1 MRPGAATLLGVQGM
15 WLRRHRTGILRVAVE
30 AGVVGLVVAL
40 LVRRRGTLQGLGDT
54 LQHLR
59 WQWVAVAVAV
69 EFASVVALAR
79 LQRWLLRVG
88 GVRPGLWS
96 LVAVTLASN
105 AIAISLPAGVAV
117 AEGYLFQQYRRKG
130 ADAPLAAWV
139 ELAAGAWSVAALA
152 GLTVAGLE
160 IAGPRGPALA
170 LRAVALVVFVG
181 ATAAAMLFLF
191 PRRLVLVLAWL
202 LGHGR
207 RLLPR
212 FAKRPLDRAERAAMA
227 MGRLHPAPNAW
238 IPAAGFAALNWVEDC
253 GCLVASFLAVGGAVP
268 WRGVLLAY
276 AATRLLAELP
286 ITPGG
291 VGVVEGGL
299 VLTLVA
305 YGGEPASTAA
315 AVLVYRGISF
325 WLLLL
330 AGWNAWALLAWR
342 RRAAEAAGASERA
355 AG

>member
-1 MRPGAATLLGVQGM
+1 M
-15 WLRRHRTGILRVAVE
+15 GILRVVVE
-30 AGVVGLVVAL
+30 FAVVGLVVAL
-40 LVRRRGTLQGLGDT
+40 LVRRRGTLQGLGET

-59 WQWVAVAVAV
+59 WQWVAVALVV

-117 AEGYLFQQYRRKG
+117 ADGYLFQQYRRKG
-130 ADAPLAAWV
+130 ADGPLAAWV

-170 LRAVALVVFVG
+170 LRVVALVVFVG
-181 ATAAAMLFLF
+181 ASAAAMLFLF
-191 PRRLVLVLAWL
+191 PRRLARVLGWL
-202 LGHGR
+202 LSRGR
-207 RLLPR
+207 RLLPP
-212 FAKRPLDRAERAAMA
+212 FARPPLDRAEQAVMA
-227 MGRLHPAPNAW
+227 MSGLQPTSSAW
-238 IPAAGFAALNWVEDC
+238 VPAAGFAALNWLEDC
-253 GCLVASFLAVGGAVP
+253 GCLVASFLAVGGSVP

-291 VGVVEGGL
+291 VGIVEGGL

-305 YGGEPASTAA
+305 YGGQPASTAA
-315 AVLVYRGISF
+315 AVVVYRGISF
-325 WLLLL
+325 WVLLV
-330 AGWNAWALLAWR
+330 AGWAAWALLAWR
-342 RRAAEAAGASERA
+342 RRVVPGPAEQARESATG
-355 AG
+355 

>member
-1 MRPGAATLLGVQGM
+1 
-15 WLRRHRTGILRVAVE
+15 
-30 AGVVGLVVAL
+30 VVGLVVAL
-40 LVRRRGTLQGLGDT
+40 LVRRRGTLQGLGAT

-59 WQWVAVAVAV
+59 WQWVAVALGV
-69 EFASVVALAR
+69 ELASVVALAR

-160 IAGPRGPALA
+160 IAGSRGPAWA
-170 LRAVALVVFVG
+170 LRLVALVVFVG
-181 ATAAAMLFLF
+181 ATTAAMLFLF
-191 PRRLVLVLAWL
+191 PRRLVRVLAWL
-202 LGHGR
+202 LAHTR
-207 RLLPR
+207 RLLPASWR
-212 FAKRPLDRAERAAMA
+212 QPLDRAERAAMA
-227 MGRLHPAPNAW
+227 MGGLRPARNAW
-238 IPAAGFAALNWVEDC
+238 IPAAGFAALNWVDDC
-253 GCLVASFLAVGGAVP
+253 GCLVASFLAVGGPVP

-286 ITPGG
+286 VTPGG
-291 VGVVEGGL
+291 VGIVEGGL

-325 WLLLL
+325 WLLLV
-330 AGWNAWALLAWR
+330 AGWSAWALLTWR
-342 RRAAEAAGASERA
+342 RRVTDAAVAQAPARA
-355 AG
+355 EDRAVG